1 MPEQQDLERSLGR
14 LEGKMDSMVAS
25 MNHLASAFD
34 NLEKGRLSTLEINFA
49 RMQVEVYDRAKSS
62 SMWTSAIISLIIST
76 FSGLMVYLLK
86 SKGII

>member
-1 MPEQQDLERSLGR
+1 MPEAPDLERSLGR

-49 RMQVEVYDRAKSS
+49 KMQVEVYDRAKSS
-62 SMWTSAIISLIIST
+62 SMWTSAIVSIIVT
-76 FSGLMVYLLK
+76 VVATIIVYLIK
-86 SKGII
+86 SRLVI